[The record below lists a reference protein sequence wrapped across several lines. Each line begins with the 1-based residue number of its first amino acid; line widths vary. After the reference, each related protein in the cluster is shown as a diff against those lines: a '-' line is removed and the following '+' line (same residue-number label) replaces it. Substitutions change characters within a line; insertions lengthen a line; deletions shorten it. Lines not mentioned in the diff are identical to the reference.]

1 MLKSSDRVNRIIKL
15 DKTVNYEISYNLFKA
30 YEINLA
36 YLNFLV
42 TLGERSVC
50 VSLDKSVFIVSTGT
64 EIWAF

>member
-1 MLKSSDRVNRIIKL
+1 M
-15 DKTVNYEISYNLFKA
+15 NYEISYNLFKA